1 MAQPCEALSS
11 SYHYRE
17 GTIVRNTVLATAVAA
32 TLALAAPEAFA
43 QAKGTATK
51 AEVQA
56 IEAQMKAL
64 ADRLNKLETSN
75 TQLQSENEQLKA
87 VVDRRDAEID
97 YLKAQTKELR
107 EEGAVASNEIGK
119 VKGADWA
126 TKIKFKG
133 DFRLRNENIET
144 ERLVPASPPTVPASA
159 DIDDAADRNRT
170 RIRARFGFDATVTDN
185 VKATIQLATGA
196 NDPRSSNQ
204 TLGNPGEAERR
215 SIGLD
220 LAYVDWK
227 FMNGGNL
234 TLGKVKYP
242 FWRPGQS
249 LFFDGDFNPEGVA
262 VAFDRGMWFGSA
274 YGWLLEEEFNANPA
288 GQNADTIMLG
298 AQVGAKFALF
308 GGETKVAAHYY
319 DLGGGQYNAP
329 FFNANSNGN
338 STIGETISG
347 TTTQV
352 LAYDYNV
359 LMLSGEMGLTLFDL
373 PFSFWADYAMNNAS
387 DVEDET
393 AYAVGV
399 TLGKASN
406 AKTWEA
412 GLFYQ
417 DMGKDALFAQM
428 IDSDFGDGVSD
439 ADGWVLK
446 AGYAPVKN
454 ITLNMTY
461 FMNTLYRCGTGTA
474 PNNRMCGS
482 GIPEYE
488 LDYNRLQLDL
498 NYKF

>member
-1 MAQPCEALSS
+1 M
-11 SYHYRE
+11 
-17 GTIVRNTVLATAVAA
+17 RNTVLATAVAA
-32 TLALAAPEAFA
+32 TLALAAPQAFA
-43 QAKGTATK
+43 QAKGAATK

-56 IEAQMKAL
+56 IDAQMKAL
-64 ADRLNKLETSN
+64 AERLNRLEASN
-75 TQLQSENEQLKA
+75 TALQAENEQLKS
-87 VVDRRDAEID
+87 VVERREAEVD
-97 YLKAQTKELR
+97 YLKSQTRDLR
-107 EEGAVASNEIGK
+107 EEGAVAANEISK

-133 DFRLRNENIET
+133 DLRLRNENIES
-144 ERLVPASPPTVPASA
+144 ERLVAASPPTVPPSA
-159 DIDDAADRNRT
+159 EVDDAADRNRT

-196 NDPRSSNQ
+196 DDPRSSNQ
-204 TLGNPGEAERR
+204 TLGSQATRK

-220 LAYVDWK
+220 LAYIDWK

-234 TLGKVKYP
+234 TAGKVKYP

-249 LFFDGDFNPEGVA
+249 LFFDGDLNPEGLA
-262 VAFDRGMWFGSA
+262 VTFDRGMLFGSA
-274 YGWLLEEEFNANPA
+274 YGFLVDERFNASPS
-288 GQNADTIMLG
+288 GQNADTIILG
-298 AQVGAKFALF
+298 AQLGAKFALF

-319 DLGGGQYNAP
+319 DLGGGQYSNPFYNAS
-329 FFNANSNGN
+329 SNGN

-359 LMLSGEMGLTLFDL
+359 LMLSGEMGLTLANL
-373 PFSFWADYAMNNAS
+373 PFSFWADYAMNTAS

-417 DMGKDALFAQM
+417 DIGKDALFAQA

-454 ITLNMTY
+454 FTLNMTY

-474 PNNRMCGS
+474 PNNRLCGS
-482 GIPEYE
+482 NIPEYD
-488 LDYNRLQLDL
+488 LDYNRLQVDF